1 MTQYF
6 EQHTNSAPIYR
17 QKLRRIL
24 DKNFDFQRLIGA
36 YEEETFLEKIN
47 LYRALTQEEV
57 KEFNEALAN
66 KDLNEAVKELAD
78 IFVVA
83 SVYGDLYSSNTM
95 LGYIRDVP
103 NAAGIHQL
111 VIADKNWSGQAEINT
126 IEYIFDC
133 ATMMSRSFNFDFLP
147 YLEAVIDNNF
157 DKLPLVESVEDPEK
171 DAKAIEE
178 GSNGRYKR
186 VTFEEVIDLLGNKR
200 YKFIDINGKI
210 MKPVGYETVKF
221 DIK

>member
-47 LYRALTQEEV
+47 LYRNLTQEEV
-57 KEFNEALAN
+57 KEFNDALSD

-83 SVYGDLYSSNTM
+83 SVYGELNSTNTM

-133 ATMMSRSFNFDFLP
+133 ATMMSRSFNLS
-147 YLEAVIDNNF
+147 LIH
-157 DKLPLVESVEDPEK
+157 
-171 DAKAIEE
+171 I
-178 GSNGRYKR
+178 
-186 VTFEEVIDLLGNKR
+186 
-200 YKFIDINGKI
+200 
-210 MKPVGYETVKF
+210 
-221 DIK
+221 

>member
-6 EQHTNSAPIYR
+6 EQHTNAAPIYR

-36 YEEETFLEKIN
+36 FDEDSFMEKLN
-47 LYRALTQEEV
+47 LYRSLTQEEV
-57 KEFNEALAN
+57 KEFNQALSDN
-66 KDLNEAVKELAD
+66 DLNEAVKELAD

-83 SVYGDLYSSNTM
+83 SVYGDLYSTNTM

-103 NAAGIHQL
+103 NTEGIHQL

-133 ATMMSRSFNFDFLP
+133 ATMMSRSFNFDFLT
-147 YLEAVIDNNF
+147 YLDAVIDNNF
-157 DKLPLVESVEDPEK
+157 DKLPLVESVEDPER

-178 GSNGRYKR
+178 GSNGRYKG
-186 VTFEEVIDLLGNKR
+186 VTFEEVVDNSGNKR
-200 YKFIDINGKI
+200 YKFVSGHGKVL
-210 MKPVGYETVKF
+210 KPIGYETIKF

>member
-6 EQHTNSAPIYR
+6 EQYTNAAPIYR

-36 YEEETFLEKIN
+36 YDEASFLEKLN
-47 LYRALTQEEV
+47 LYRNLTQEEV
-57 KEFNEALAN
+57 REFNQALSDN
-66 KDLNEAVKELAD
+66 DLNEAVKELAD

-83 SVYGDLYSSNTM
+83 SVYGDLYSTNTL
-95 LGYIRDVP
+95 LGYISDVP
-103 NAAGIHQL
+103 NAEGIHQL
-111 VIADKNWSGQAEINT
+111 TISYKNWNGQAEINT

-133 ATMMSRSFNFDFLP
+133 AVMMSRGFNFDFLP

-157 DKLPLVESVEDPEK
+157 DKLPLVGSVEDPEE

-178 GSNGRYKR
+178 GSNGRYKG
-186 VTFEEVIDLLGNKR
+186 VTFEEVVDSEGKKR